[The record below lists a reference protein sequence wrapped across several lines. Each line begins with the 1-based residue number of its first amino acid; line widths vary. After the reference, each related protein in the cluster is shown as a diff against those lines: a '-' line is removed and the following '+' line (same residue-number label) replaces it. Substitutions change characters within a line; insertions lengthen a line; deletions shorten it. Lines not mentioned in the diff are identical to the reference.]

1 MCNKIDIDYPPP
13 KELVQLPRLARLRPP
28 ALSPPWHL
36 WLPATPAAPPAPPC
50 TRMSAVRCI
59 GVKWGKYGHGM
70 TPSVWLQVQDEECT
84 TVNDE
89 ICEVSQQEQCETV
102 QDRRCSVSYSKS
114 CSPNK

>member
-1 MCNKIDIDYPPP
+1 
-13 KELVQLPRLARLRPP
+13 
-28 ALSPPWHL
+28 
-36 WLPATPAAPPAPPC
+36 
-50 TRMSAVRCI
+50 
-59 GVKWGKYGHGM
+59 M

-114 CSPNK
+114 CSPNKYDFVKTSCVLIPSSAYLL